1 MNSDDYDKNN
11 DNFNNSNHKN
21 ECYEDYNYEYNNC
34 DLNINDESQLNLNKS
49 HISQMSNKDKFDNTN
64 NISYVSETSNLNNLT
79 ISKKNQKL
87 LENENIDDNNTL
99 INVIIQKFIDFFIDT
114 KNTGLIE
121 LYNVRL
127 YNILVS

>member
-21 ECYEDYNYEYNNC
+21 ECYEDYNYEYNHC
-34 DLNINDESQLNLNKS
+34 DLNLNDESQLNLNKS

-64 NISYVSETSNLNNLT
+64 NISYVSESSNLNNLT